1 MAIRIELPNGTML
14 EVNTEDEEVARATAD
29 DYIQKNPKFNEPNY
43 DAVSDGANTAKSE
56 KPTFDMG
63 TATFKEIQE
72 EVNKTRGGK
81 PVSPE
86 DAKIDYKTGIKD
98 SGIRYNLAKKETIE
112 EKKAYL
118 NDVYGEENVR
128 QDSKG
133 ELIIR
138 QDGKEIA
145 VDEEGFSRY
154 DFVDFAGQGGLAL
167 PVAIGASILTG
178 GSSLLVS
185 VPLVAGVS
193 YGAKILDE
201 YWETQQGY
209 QRQTDDDIQR
219 DAIYEGLFAGGGEIV
234 GRGLSRAF
242 GLLIKSRGPQKI
254 GDETVDQARSRIAQI
269 VKDGGRP
276 TIDEATGAPILGRL
290 QAIYEGVFPN
300 RGAAK
305 ANASYVINQMNK
317 VKGNLNL
324 TDDTIE
330 GLKKELNDEIAK
342 QFDDPI
348 QNMTKLEKEVETMIG
363 EQTQR
368 VIKAIRGGADDI
380 EMRDAISL
388 AYKSFQN
395 HNDLMYGAANKLLK
409 NEKLIDVSDV
419 LNTLGRVDKQFLGI
433 GFSQSKWAKAINS
446 LQETNEL
453 MGKIPNKIT
462 VEEANSLRA
471 ALNAAGYDPTLV
483 GGQNQVA
490 LSQIKSSLDEAFK
503 SAEIKAVA
511 SGNADAAK
519 GFRMIDEANKF
530 YTKNVDKFKETSAAK
545 LIQNIKTV
553 DGLNPIKDMQLII
566 KNNEPGSLKEFL
578 QATNAIKGRVADNK
592 YINKELQK
600 RMKEVQ
606 SFKPDD
612 PTRLAVEAEYKSAQN
627 LAINVNKAIDAGENT
642 TDAIRRNLGQTW
654 FENVVKN
661 ATNSFGKVNGIEV
674 ESAIRKL
681 GTTKNVLFKPNEL
694 KEVNDFARQI
704 LSTGDNVDINII
716 NQLADEG
723 LPISKSVQRL
733 KQMTA
738 EADLIKKDKFLNTI
752 QTKILEDPDSVVD
765 YVFRNGRSED
775 IYKLKSTI
783 KNPQSLDTIE
793 QIAMQKILSSAGDP
807 GGANFIKIVKSG
819 SGAKALQSKLEKI
832 GDESLTAMFG
842 KERADLLFKLAKNMA
857 LVSDQS
863 LAGKGGLAPASI
875 AIGLSLAA
883 IIANPVA
890 GLSTAGSF
898 FVMSKLLRSKA
909 FLKIATSPRAPGDD
923 KLGLAFQESYEA
935 IAQFGGE
942 TIQRGQEETR
952 GTIKEVASSA
962 PVQQAISQVPEIN
975 IDGKL
980 RGLFNSATR
989 GDVSPILVPN
999 TSTRA
1004 AVGSQ

>member
-29 DYIQKNPKFNEPNY
+29 DYIQKNPKFNDPDY

-56 KPTFDMG
+56 KKPFDIG

-72 EVNKTRGGK
+72 EANKRRGGK

-133 ELIIR
+133 ELIVR

-145 VDEEGFSRY
+145 IDEEGFSRY

-178 GSSLLVS
+178 GASLLVS

-209 QRQTDDDIQR
+209 QRQTDDEIQR

-242 GLLIKSRGPQKI
+242 GLLIKSRGPQRI
-254 GDETVDQARSRIAQI
+254 GEESADQARSRIAQI

-305 ANASYVINQMNK
+305 ANASYVINQINK
-317 VKGNLNL
+317 VKGTLNIS
-324 TDDTIE
+324 DDTIE
-330 GLKKELNDEIAK
+330 GLQKELNSEISK
-342 QFDDPI
+342 QFDDASLAVGK
-348 QNMTKLEKEVETMIG
+348 QQVEVEKMIG

-368 VIKAIRGGADDI
+368 VIKAIRGGADDV

-388 AYKSFQN
+388 SFKSFQN
-395 HNDLMYGAANKLLK
+395 HNDLLYNKANKILK
-409 NEKLIDVSDV
+409 GQAIIPVAEILQ
-419 LNTLGRVDKQFLGI
+419 TLKAVNKKYLSI
-433 GFSQSKWAKAINS
+433 GFDDSRWAKEIKKLADEN
-446 LQETNEL
+446 N
-453 MGKIPNKIT
+453 MIT
-462 VEEANSLRA
+462 VEDANSLRS
-471 ALNAAGYDPTLV
+471 ALNTAGFDPTLI
-483 GGQNQVA
+483 GGSNSQALGQV
-490 LSQIKSSLDEAFK
+490 KSSLDNAFKQARVDAMKSGDKNSAEAF
-503 SAEIKAVA
+503 
-511 SGNADAAK
+511 
-519 GFRMIDEANKF
+519 GFIDEANKF
-530 YTKNVDKFKETSAAK
+530 YTNNVDKFKDTAAAQ
-545 LIQNIKTV
+545 LIQNTKT
-553 DGLNPIKDMQLII
+553 GLGINPIKDMEII
-566 KNNEPGSLKEFL
+566 IQPNKGAALKDFL
-578 QATNAIKGRVADNK
+578 NATKAIDTNVAPDK
-592 YINKELQK
+592 YISQLLKK
-600 RMKEVQ
+600 RYSEVQ
-606 SFKPDD
+606 KFPAND
-612 PTRLAVEAEYKSAQN
+612 PTRISVEKEFNSALKLAKD
-627 LAINVNKAIDAGENT
+627 VNAAGQAGEAIPE
-642 TDAIRRNLGQTW
+642 AIRKNLGQTW
-654 FENVVKN
+654 FE
-661 ATNSFGKVNGIEV
+661 
-674 ESAIRKL
+674 ESIRKSMDPNGKLNGSALFGIVKGL
-681 GTTKNVLFKPNEL
+681 GDTQDVLFKPQEFKLIDDFVKQVFNSGDTVDETIL
-694 KEVNDFARQI
+694 K
-704 LSTGDNVDINII
+704 
-716 NQLADEG
+716 QLADEG
-723 LPISKSVQRL
+723 LPISQSVQKL
-733 KQMTA
+733 KQLTD
-738 EADLIKKDKFLNTI
+738 EANLIKKDKFLNTI
-752 QTKILEDPDSVVD
+752 NTKILEDPESVVD
-765 YVFRNGRSED
+765 YVFRNGRSQD
-775 IYKLKSTI
+775 ILKLKDTI
-783 KNPQSLDTIE
+783 KNSASVDVIE
-793 QIAMQKILSSAGDP
+793 QLSMQKILSSVGDP
-807 GGANFIKIVKSG
+807 IGTNFVKIVKSG
-819 SGAKALQSKLEKI
+819 SGAKALQTKLDKI
-832 GDESLTAMFG
+832 GTESLTAMFG
-842 KERADLLFKLAKNMA
+842 KERTDLLFKLAKNMA

-898 FVMSKLLRSKA
+898 FVMSKLLRSKT

-952 GTIKEVASSA
+952 ETIKEVASSA
-962 PVQQAISQVPEIN
+962 PVQQAISQAPEIN
-975 IDGKL
+975 IDDRLKGI
-980 RGLFNSATR
+980 FNSATR
-989 GDVSPILVPN
+989 GNISPILVPN
-999 TSTRA
+999 QSTRA
-1004 AVGSQ
+1004 SVGSQ